1 MRLNLAS
8 NASFLFSS
16 KKMLRETTGLY
27 EDDEEIY
34 EVASEFEDPV
44 VRKYA
49 HILRDAHVT
58 LKSFERSSVTQELVK
73 IGIPDFPAAD
83 IADAFRKYLARG
95 NVGVYWDLENIGLP
109 QDKRPM
115 ESLTALRDV
124 IIRKFGQI
132 QEFKAYA
139 DLATFADKYPADTR
153 VLFRDCGVEMVD
165 APHNGRKEVADKH
178 IIVDALWFALHVDN
192 PIVCLIS
199 GDSDFSP
206 LLSKLKMNAIPT
218 IVIST
223 SGHVRSLREQSK
235 WALSWPEDFI
245 QGAGPLAQG
254 PQRNRGANA
263 PREHNNYVG
272 GPYRGTSPTSR
283 NSPSR
288 NVQTLFANF
297 NNKPYVAPLPAQ
309 QQQGGRTSPPSIEG
323 STPGPQEHTPS
334 ALPSFAE
341 TVRDERS
348 NTHFD
353 DLADCI
359 RRVQGVSGM
368 TKVRRSA
375 VGLLFKQLNPVA
387 VFKKV
392 VTDAEA
398 EGKVVLGG
406 ELGHAWIAL
415 SSDLGDEDRARAR
428 FDGSV
433 NTGNA
438 ASPTANSAGGWYIS
452 LRYNQSFSC
461 FGTLQVFRP
470 VLSSH
475 LRVTRIDEPQGAWH
489 RMSIGPFD
497 SMTDADSYFS
507 LNFGEMQ
514 LLPKITQN
522 IEKYVNRGLFTPQPS
537 NDTLAPEPSS
547 DVTMELAPSQ

>member
-1 MRLNLAS
+1 VNTTFKKDFCGVIK
-8 NASFLFSS
+8 N
-16 KKMLRETTGLY
+16 KMLRDTTATF

-49 HILRDAHVT
+49 HVLRDAHVT
-58 LKSFERSSVTQELVK
+58 LKSFDRPNVTQELVK
-73 IGIPDFPAAD
+73 IGIPEFPAGD
-83 IADAFRKYLARG
+83 IADAFRKYLTRG

-109 QDKRPM
+109 QNKRPM
-115 ESLTALRDV
+115 ECLTALRDV
-124 IIRKFGQI
+124 IIGKFGQI

-165 APHNGRKEVADKH
+165 APHNGRKEVADKL
-178 IIVDALWFALHVDN
+178 IIVDALWFALHMDN

-235 WALSWPEDFI
+235 WALSWPEDFMD
-245 QGAGPLAQG
+245 GADSVDVA
-254 PQRNRGANA
+254 PQRNRGGYA
-263 PREHNNYVG
+263 PRGYPNHVYHE
-272 GPYRGTSPTSR
+272 
-283 NSPSR
+283 
-288 NVQTLFANF
+288 
-297 NNKPYVAPLPAQ
+297 PLPATRDYLSRNGQ
-309 QQQGGRTSPPSIEG
+309 TPNVNHKPHVASPAAQQQGGRGSPPSIEG
-323 STPGPQEHTPS
+323 STPAANLSTLP
-334 ALPSFAE
+334 PSFDE

-359 RRVQGVSGM
+359 RRVTSESGM

-375 VGLLFKQLNPVA
+375 VGMLFKKLNPVA
-387 VFKKV
+387 FFKKV

-398 EGKVVLGG
+398 DGKVVLGG

-415 SSDLGDEDRARAR
+415 SSELGEEDQATAH
-428 FDGSV
+428 V
-433 NTGNA
+433 PNTG
-438 ASPTANSAGGWYIS
+438 PTANSPAGGWYIS
-452 LRYNQSFSC
+452 LRYKRSFSC
-461 FGTLQVFRP
+461 FGTLQAFCP
-470 VLSSH
+470 VLSSD
-475 LRVTRIDEPQGAWH
+475 LVVKRIAEPQGAWH

-507 LNFGEMQ
+507 LNFGDTQ

-522 IEKYVNRGLFTPQPS
+522 IEKYVHRGL
-537 NDTLAPEPSS
+537 DGAKK
-547 DVTMELAPSQ
+547 